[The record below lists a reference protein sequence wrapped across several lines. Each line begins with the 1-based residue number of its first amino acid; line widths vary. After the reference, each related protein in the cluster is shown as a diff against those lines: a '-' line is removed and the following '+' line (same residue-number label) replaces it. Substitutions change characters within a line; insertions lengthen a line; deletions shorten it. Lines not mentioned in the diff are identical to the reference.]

1 LECWPAHVLIFTCV
15 DDDETLSET
24 DAMMKITHKVLDD
37 ENDDTAANDGEDDDN
52 VDDDKDELLRISF
65 PQ

>member
-1 LECWPAHVLIFTCV
+1 LIFTCV
-15 DDDETLSET
+15 DDDETLSDT

-37 ENDDTAANDGEDDDN
+37 ENDDTAANEDDDDN
-52 VDDDKDELLRISF
+52 DDDKDELLRISF